1 MIVKKY
7 RLNLG
12 ERNIWARGDNKW
24 LTKEERKYSDSHVF
38 AHWSNLGRIRNSK
51 SIGKKECLKTKVTK
65 NGYEEVSVSIDGKPY
80 TKSVHRLVAI
90 TFLENPENK
99 PEVDHIDS
107 NKLNNRADNLR
118 WATREENLQN
128 DLYYGNKM
136 KRMLSQGFI
145 KKLIVEKQAKI
156 TKLQQEIEALK
167 TQLEDEI

>member
-1 MIVKKY
+1 MKNVV
-7 RLNLG
+7 G
-12 ERNIWARGDNKW
+12 NIQGHDVIPQINME
-24 LTKEERKYSDSHVF
+24 KEIWKDIPNFGTYQ
-38 AHWSNLGRIRNSK
+38 ASNLGRIRNSK

-136 KRMLSQGFI
+136 KRMLSQGSI
-145 KKLIVEKQAKI
+145 KKLITEKQAKI